1 MDFYD
6 LYNADDDEEDE
17 DDVSKGEVRS
27 SRSES
32 PLYGSARDQSLSE
45 AEDAPDSPSSDVNP
59 KEALSSRPQ
68 QAKRSTVSSQSV
80 SASDEGKCEHRIAVR
95 ARKTILTFIID
106 TK

>member
-6 LYNADDDEEDE
+6 LYNADEDEEEE
-17 DDVSKGEVRS
+17 DDVSKGDVRS

-32 PLYGSARDQSLSE
+32 PVYGSARDQSLSE

-59 KEALSSRPQ
+59 KEALSSRSQ
-68 QAKRSTVSSQSV
+68 QASRSSGSSQSA
-80 SASDEGKCEHRIAVR
+80 SANDHGKCEHCIALRVG
-95 ARKTILTFIID
+95 KIILTFIVA

>member
-6 LYNADDDEEDE
+6 LYNADEDEEDE

-45 AEDAPDSPSSDVNP
+45 AEDSAPDSPSSDVNP
-59 KEALSSRPQ
+59 REALSSRPQ
-68 QAKRSTVSSQSV
+68 QVKRSSGSSQSV
-80 SASDEGKCEHRIAVR
+80 SASDEGKCEH
-95 ARKTILTFIID
+95 
-106 TK
+106 